1 MSLYKNLLNELAR
14 NENSVLHQLTED
26 ESRLVKQKLMEMYKD
41 FASLCDAN
49 GLAFMLDGGNCL
61 GAVRHQGFI
70 PWDDD
75 LDVMM
80 PRQDYERLKELVQS
94 GALGDKYEYTCP
106 NDDKDAPCCFMKLYL
121 KGTRWVEIGNEN
133 SKYPKGLFLDIF
145 IIDGAPKNKI
155 CRKIKGF
162 IANSL
167 RLIANMVM
175 ESCQGFSESQRCF
188 YSASVKAKLF
198 IKCRRFLGKIFS
210 IIPHKKWICWF
221 DNFVK
226 CNVKENC
233 ISTIPTNFYLYGPAA
248 RPTTVFLPVSYG
260 MFEGVK
266 VPLPNDPNAYLK
278 QNYGPNYMTP
288 PPENKRER
296 HFIVEMKL

>member
-49 GLAFMLDGGNCL
+49 NLTFMLDGGNCL

-94 GALGDKYEYTCP
+94 GALGEKYEYTCP

-121 KGTRWVEIGNEN
+121 KGTRWVEIGSEY
-133 SKYPKGLFLDIF
+133 SKYPKGLFLDVF
-145 IIDGAPKNKI
+145 IIDGVPQNKI
-155 CRKIKGF
+155 CRKMKAF
-162 IANSL
+162 VANSM

-175 ESCQGFSESQRCF
+175 EAKLPLSETQKRF
-188 YSASVKAKLF
+188 YQVSYKAKLV
-198 IKCRRFLGKIFS
+198 ISCRRFLGKIFS
-210 IIPHKKWICWF
+210 IVSHKKWISLF

-226 CNVKENC
+226 CDVRDGGMA
-233 ISTIPTNFYLYGPAA
+233 TIPTSVFLYGPAT
-248 RPTTVFLPVSYG
+248 RPSSVFIPVSYG

-278 QNYGPNYMTP
+278 QNYGASYMTP